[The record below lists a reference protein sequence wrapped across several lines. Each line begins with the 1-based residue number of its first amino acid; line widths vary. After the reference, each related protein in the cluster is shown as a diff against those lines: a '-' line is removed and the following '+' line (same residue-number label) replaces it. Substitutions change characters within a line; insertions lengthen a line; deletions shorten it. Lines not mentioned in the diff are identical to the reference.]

1 MVGLPV
7 IDTLT
12 RLFKNKPTIQKGG
25 EEVLVFCPNC
35 KHHKK
40 KLNINTQTGYYQC
53 WVCSFSGKSFYS
65 LLKKV
70 KAPIEYYEILCKDG
84 PKRHD
89 LVKVDKTRL
98 ELPQEFHPLYKPST
112 DPAYKNALSYL
123 FKRNISV
130 HDVVRYNIGYCP
142 SGNFANRIIVPSYD
156 ADAQLNFYCGRDFC
170 DGFLKYRL
178 CDGSKDMIGFE
189 LFTDF
194 NHELTLVEGVFDAMS
209 VKYNVVP
216 LFGKTLSKKLRIKL
230 IENRP
235 PRVNVL
241 LDNDALTSSL
251 KICDFLIQ
259 NGINT
264 HLVLLDGKDPNEL
277 GHNITW
283 QSIRN
288 SVKINE
294 SILYRYKLT
303 NKL

>member
-25 EEVLVFCPNC
+25 EEILVFCPNC

-53 WVCSFSGKSFYS
+53 WVCGFSGKSFHS
-65 LLKKV
+65 LLRKV
-70 KAPIEYYEILCKDG
+70 KAPSEYYEILCKDK
-84 PKRHD
+84 PKRHN
-89 LVKVDKTRL
+89 LVKIDQVRL

-142 SGNFANRIIVPSYD
+142 SGNFSNRIIVPSYD

-170 DGFLKYRL
+170 DGYLKYRL

-283 QSIRN
+283 QNIRN

>member
-1 MVGLPV
+1 MVTIPV
-7 IDTLT
+7 IDTLSK
-12 RLFKNKPTIQKGG
+12 LFKNKPTIQKGG
-25 EEVLVFCPNC
+25 EEILVFCPNC
-35 KHHKK
+35 NHHKR
-40 KLNINTQTGYYQC
+40 KLNINTITGFYQC

-65 LLKKV
+65 LLKKIR
-70 KAPIEYYEILCKDG
+70 APKEYYDILCKDK
-84 PKRHD
+84 PRIHNFIKE
-89 LVKVDKTRL
+89 DKAIL
-98 ELPQEFHPLYKPST
+98 ELPQEFHPLYKPT
-112 DPAYKNALSYL
+112 NEPGYKNAISYL

-130 HDVVRYNIGYCP
+130 HDIVRYNIGYCAT
-142 SGNFANRIIVPSYD
+142 GNFANRIIVPSYN
-156 ADAQLNFYCGRDFC
+156 ANAQLNFYCGRDYC
-170 DGFLKYRL
+170 DSYLKYRL

-189 LFTDF
+189 LFIDF

-209 VKYNVVP
+209 VKYNAIP

-283 QSIRN
+283 QTIRN
-288 SVKINE
+288 SDKINE
-294 SILYRYKLT
+294 STLYRYKLT

>member
-25 EEVLVFCPNC
+25 EEILVFCPNC

-53 WVCSFSGKSFYS
+53 WVCGFSGKSFHS
-65 LLKKV
+65 LLRKV
-70 KAPIEYYEILCKDG
+70 KAPSEYYEILCKDK
-84 PKRHD
+84 PQRHN
-89 LVKVDKTRL
+89 LVKIDQARL

-142 SGNFANRIIVPSYD
+142 SGNFSNRIIVPSYD

-170 DGFLKYRL
+170 DGYLKYRL

-283 QSIRN
+283 QNIRN

>member
-1 MVGLPV
+1 MTNSNV
-7 IDTLT
+7 IEVLSK
-12 RLFKNKPTIQKGG
+12 LFKKPTIQKGG
-25 EEVLVFCPNC
+25 EEILVFCPNC
-35 KHHKK
+35 NHHKR
-40 KLNINTQTGYYQC
+40 KLNINTKTGYYQC
-53 WVCSFSGKSFYS
+53 WIGCGFSGKSFYS
-65 LLKKV
+65 LLKKIR
-70 KAPIEYYEILCKDG
+70 APKEYYDILCKDK
-84 PKRHD
+84 PRIHNFIKE
-89 LVKVDKTRL
+89 DKAIL
-98 ELPQEFHPLYKPST
+98 ELPQEFHPLYKPT
-112 DPAYKNALSYL
+112 NEPGYKNAISYL

-130 HDVVRYNIGYCP
+130 HDIVRYNIGYCAT
-142 SGNFANRIIVPSYD
+142 GNFANRIIVPSYN
-156 ADAQLNFYCGRDFC
+156 ANAQLNFYCGRDYC
-170 DGFLKYRL
+170 DSYLKYRL

-209 VKYNVVP
+209 VKYNVIP

-283 QSIRN
+283 QTIRN
-288 SVKINE
+288 SDKINE
-294 SILYRYKLT
+294 STLYRYKLT